1 MDIYATPQPDLEDDA
16 VIRDIHAMRAA
27 MSSQLRVPRR
37 WTGTLRRT
45 TQAKA
50 IRGSNSIEGY
60 DVSAQDAM
68 AAVDDEPPLTADQRT
83 WAEILGYRRALTY
96 VLRMAADSDFVLDAQ
111 TIRSLHFMLLE
122 HDVDK
127 DPGRFRPGEVYV
139 DADEERVY
147 VGPDPDVVP
156 TLVRALVERLHDERD
171 LDPLIRGAMAHLNL
185 VMIHPFRDGNGRMA
199 RVLQTLTLARDTV
212 LEPTFSSIE
221 EWLGHNTQD
230 YYRVLAATGQG
241 AWNPGNDAALWVKFT
256 LRAHHMQAQTL
267 RRRFA
272 EADELWRRIDDL
284 VAQHR
289 LPARTGDALFDA
301 LQGIRLHR
309 PGYVERAGIE
319 DRTGTRDLVR
329 LTELGVLDAVG
340 KTRSRHYVAGPLLR
354 AERAALDGA
363 RAPLEDPYP
372 WLPAQ
377 LRSSTPR

>member
-1 MDIYATPQPDLEDDA
+1 
-16 VIRDIHAMRAA
+16 
-27 MSSQLRVPRR
+27 
-37 WTGTLRRT
+37 
-45 TQAKA
+45 
-50 IRGSNSIEGY
+50 
-60 DVSAQDAM
+60 
-68 AAVDDEPPLTADQRT
+68 
-83 WAEILGYRRALTY
+83 
-96 VLRMAADSDFVLDAQ
+96 MAADSDFVLDAQ

-156 TLVRALVERLHDERD
+156 TLVRTLVGRLHDERD

-354 AERAALDGA
+354 AERVALDGA

>member
-156 TLVRALVERLHDERD
+156 TLVRTLVGRLHDERD

-185 VMIHPFRDGNGRMA
+185 VMIHPFRDGNGRMSRA
-199 RVLQTLTLARDTV
+199 LQTLVLA
-212 LEPTFSSIE
+212 LNGIAEPEFSSIE
-221 EWLGHNTQD
+221 EWLGANTDD
-230 YYRVLAATGQG
+230 YYRVLAATGG
-241 AWNPGNDAALWVKFT
+241 GTWHPERDAHLWVTFN
-256 LRAHHMQAQTL
+256 LRAHHLQAQTVRGRFHRAARAYELLDDVVARQGLPDRVVNLLYTALLGYRL
-267 RRRFA
+267 RRPTYVYQTGVDPRTASRDFKA
-272 EADELWRRIDDL
+272 LADLRLLRPVGETRGRHYVRGEA
-284 VAQHR
+284 
-289 LPARTGDALFDA
+289 
-301 LQGIRLHR
+301 
-309 PGYVERAGIE
+309 
-319 DRTGTRDLVR
+319 
-329 LTELGVLDAVG
+329 LDAVLQEIG
-340 KTRSRHYVAGPLLR
+340 RRP
-354 AERAALDGA
+354 ALH
-363 RAPLEDPYP
+363 DPYP
-372 WLPAQ
+372 WLPAR
-377 LRSSTPR
+377 LRELTTE